1 MRRYPH
7 RHATVFAQAPKS
19 CRWPASSV
27 RHGLLRVRFFGC
39 RKFFARVRVFRPC
52 PAMIRRS
59 CVGDKWALVW
69 PEGTST
75 STLKA
80 AWQSI
85 EHSAERDAGKALSF
99 RRSGPSPS
107 VPYGCSGGSHAPTT
121 VPMPGWV
128 TPWLA
133 TPKRSG
139 SCSSSTSRKLPR
151 PRASGLARSRTRP
164 AKETKPMEGVSSAG
178 RVPPPRRPRVDPRHP
193 RWPCTRRRLPAQ
205 ATWPH
210 A

>member
-7 RHATVFAQAPKS
+7 RRATVFAPAPKS
-19 CRWPASSV
+19 CRLPASSV

-39 RKFFARVRVFRPC
+39 RKFFARMRVFRPC

-59 CVGDKWALVW
+59 CVGDKWARVW

-85 EHSAERDAGKALSF
+85 EQCRAGRRQSAVFSTQRAFSERAIRLQWRQPRTYNSAYAWVGNALARDA
-99 RRSGPSPS
+99 
-107 VPYGCSGGSHAPTT
+107 
-121 VPMPGWV
+121 
-128 TPWLA
+128 
-133 TPKRSG
+133 KRSG

-151 PRASGLARSRTRP
+151 PRASGLARSRARP
-164 AKETKPMEGVSSAG
+164 PKETKPMEGVSSAG

-205 ATWPH
+205 ATGPH
-210 A
+210 T